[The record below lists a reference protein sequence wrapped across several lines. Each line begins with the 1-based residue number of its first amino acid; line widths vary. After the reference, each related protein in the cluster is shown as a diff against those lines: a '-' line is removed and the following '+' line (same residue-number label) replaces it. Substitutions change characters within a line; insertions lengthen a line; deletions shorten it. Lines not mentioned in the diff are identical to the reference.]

1 MNGGMD
7 LEVRKA
13 AGVDAGQA
21 ADGTELEL
29 INRLSRKKLTAEE
42 VYLFTVRLCDNEV
55 DRDGER
61 FAPETL
67 EALAGAF
74 VGKSGIFDH
83 QWSAR
88 GQAAR
93 IYRAEVVTEPD
104 RLTRAGDPY
113 RYLKGWAYMLRTRTN
128 ADLIAEIEG
137 GIKKEVSVGCAVERT
152 VCSICGGDMAAGDC
166 GHVKG
171 RTYGGKL
178 CWGELTGLTDV
189 YEWSFVAVP
198 AQPEAGVLQKSKEA
212 GVLRKAL
219 AGQSAPMEALERLE
233 REAGLGR
240 RYLEDLRKE
249 VARLGGLAGTGL
261 DAAALRPVVDKLEE
275 PELLALKKAY
285 QARVAQR
292 FPVSVQLPYR
302 GEREC
307 DERQDGAFL
316 I

>member
-1 MNGGMD
+1 MD
-7 LEVRKA
+7 LEVTKA
-13 AGVDAGQA
+13 AGVDAGQV
-21 ADGTELEL
+21 ADEAELAL
-29 INRLSRKKLTAEE
+29 INRFSRKQLTADE

-61 FAPETL
+61 FPPETL
-67 EALAGAF
+67 EALAQAF

-93 IYRAEVVTEPD
+93 IYRAEVVTEPG
-104 RLTRAGDPY
+104 RFTKAGDPY
-113 RYLKGWAYMLRTRTN
+113 RYLKGWAYMLRTQAN

-137 GIKKEVSVGCAVERT
+137 GIKKEVSVGCAVEQT
-152 VCSICGGDMAAGDC
+152 ACSICGGNMAAGDC
-166 GHVKG
+166 GHIKG
-171 RTYGGKL
+171 HEYDGKL

-198 AQPEAGVLQKSKEA
+198 AQPEAGVLQKSKAA

-219 AGQSAPMEALERLE
+219 AGQERPMEALEQLE

-240 RYLEDLRKE
+240 RYLEGLRKE
-249 VARLGGLAGTGL
+249 VARLGGLADTGL
-261 DAAALRPVVDKLEE
+261 DAAALRPMVDKLEE

-292 FPVSVQLPYR
+292 FPVEVQLTYR
-302 GEREC
+302 GERQ
-307 DERQDGAFL
+307 DDGKQDGAFL

>member
-1 MNGGMD
+1 M
-7 LEVRKA
+7 EVKKA

-21 ADGTELEL
+21 ADEAELAL
-29 INRLSRKKLTAEE
+29 IHRFSRKRLAADE

-67 EALAGAF
+67 EALAQAF

-88 GQAAR
+88 GQTAR
-93 IYRAEVVTEPD
+93 IYRAEVVDEPA

-113 RYLKGWAYMLRTRTN
+113 RYLKGWAYMLRTQAN

-152 VCSICGGDMAAGDC
+152 VCSICGGNMAAGDC
-166 GHVKG
+166 GHIKG
-171 RTYGGKL
+171 HEYDGKL

-198 AQPEAGVLQKSKEA
+198 AQPEAGVLQKF
-212 GVLRKAL
+212 
-219 AGQSAPMEALERLE
+219 Q
-233 REAGLGR
+233 
-240 RYLEDLRKE
+240 
-249 VARLGGLAGTGL
+249 
-261 DAAALRPVVDKLEE
+261 VVFYNVIDHWYFHNL
-275 PELLALKKAY
+275 
-285 QARVAQR
+285 
-292 FPVSVQLPYR
+292 S
-302 GEREC
+302 
-307 DERQDGAFL
+307 
-316 I
+316 

>member
-1 MNGGMD
+1 M
-7 LEVRKA
+7 EVKKA
-13 AGVDAGQA
+13 AGVDAGLT
-21 ADGTELEL
+21 ADEAELAL
-29 INRLSRKKLTAEE
+29 ISQFSRKKLTAGE

-61 FAPETL
+61 FPPETL

-88 GQAAR
+88 GQTAR
-93 IYRAEVVTEPD
+93 IYRAEVVAAPG

-113 RYLKGWAYMLRTRTN
+113 RYLKGWAYMLRTQGN

-152 VCSICGGDMAAGDC
+152 VCSICGSNMAAGEC

-171 RTYGGKL
+171 HTYDGRL

-198 AQPEAGVLQKSKEA
+198 AQPEAGVLRKSRAA
-212 GVLRKAL
+212 GALRKAL
-219 AGQSAPMEALERLE
+219 EGQAEHIRALEDLE

-240 RYLEDLRKE
+240 RYL
-249 VARLGGLAGTGL
+249 VGLAGIGL
-261 DAAALRPVVDKLEE
+261 DAPVLRRMLETLEE
-275 PELLALKKAY
+275 PELLALQKAY
-285 QARVAQR
+285 RERVALR
-292 FPVSVQLPYR
+292 FPVEPQLPGRDGRREER
-302 GEREC
+302 GG
-307 DERQDGAFL
+307 DGAFL

>member
-1 MNGGMD
+1 MD
-7 LEVRKA
+7 LEVKKA

-21 ADGTELEL
+21 ADEAELAL
-29 INRLSRKKLTAEE
+29 IHRFSRKRLAADE

-67 EALAGAF
+67 EALAQAF

-88 GQAAR
+88 GQTAR
-93 IYRAEVVTEPD
+93 IYRAEVVDEPA

-113 RYLKGWAYMLRTRTN
+113 RYLKGWAYMLRTQAN

-152 VCSICGGDMAAGDC
+152 VCSICGGNMAAGDC
-166 GHVKG
+166 GHIKG
-171 RTYGGKL
+171 HEYDGKL

-198 AQPEAGVLQKSKEA
+198 AQPEAGVLQKSKAA

-219 AGQSAPMEALERLE
+219 AGQDRPMEALEQLE

-240 RYLEDLRKE
+240 RYLEELRKE

-261 DAAALRPVVDKLEE
+261 DAAALRPMVDRLEE
-275 PELLALKKAY
+275 PELLELKKAY

-292 FPVSVQLPYR
+292 FPVEVQLTYR
-302 GEREC
+302 GEYRN

>member
-1 MNGGMD
+1 M
-7 LEVRKA
+7 EVKKA

-21 ADGTELEL
+21 ADEAELAL
-29 INRLSRKKLTAEE
+29 INRFSRKQLTADE

-67 EALAGAF
+67 EALAQAF

-88 GQAAR
+88 GQTAR
-93 IYRAEVVTEPD
+93 IYRAEVVDEPA
-104 RLTRAGDPY
+104 RLTRAGDHY
-113 RYLKGWAYMLRTRTN
+113 RYLKGWAYILRTQAN

-137 GIKKEVSVGCAVERT
+137 GIKKEVSVGCSVERT
-152 VCSICGGDMAAGDC
+152 VCSICGGNMAAGDC
-166 GHVKG
+166 GHIKG
-171 RTYGGKL
+171 HEYDGKL

-198 AQPEAGVLQKSKEA
+198 AQPEAGVLQKSKAA

-219 AGQSAPMEALERLE
+219 EQLE

-240 RYLEDLRKE
+240 RYLEELRKE

-261 DAAALRPVVDKLEE
+261 DAASLRPMVDRLEE
-275 PELLALKKAY
+275 PQLLELKKAY

-292 FPVSVQLPYR
+292 FPVEVQLTYR
-302 GEREC
+302 GERR
-307 DERQDGAFL
+307 DDARQDGAFL